1 MEVAARQGC
10 AFEALLTMAR
20 MHEARENPAARRSP
34 RSPSAKPSAA
44 AQENQRSFQDYQN
57 AVQLMQQ
64 GKYEKARVLFEKLSR
79 EGPPEILERSR
90 VYIAVCDRNSKSDAR
105 EFASPEEHYDY
116 AVSLLNTGSYE
127 EARDQFDSIL
137 ASSPEADFAHYG
149 MALLSSMTGQAEEV
163 LDHLTRAIELN
174 PANRIQARSD
184 PDFVDM
190 ADDPRFTELL
200 YPEMG

>member
-1 MEVAARQGC
+1 
-10 AFEALLTMAR
+10 MAR
-20 MHEARENPAARRSP
+20 MQEVPQTPRRSP
-34 RSPSAKPSAA
+34 RSPAAKSSSPSG
-44 AQENQRSFQDYQN
+44 ENQRHLQDYQN

-64 GKYEKARVLFEKLSR
+64 GKFEKARVLFEKLSR
-79 EGPPEILERSR
+79 EGSPEILERSR
-90 VYIAVCDRNSKSDAR
+90 VYLTVCERNCAESSLTFDTA
-105 EFASPEEHYDY
+105 EEQYDY

-127 EARDQFDSIL
+127 EARDQFEAIL
-137 ASSPEADFAHYG
+137 TTSPEADFAHYG
-149 MALLSSMTGQAEEV
+149 MALLSSMTGQAEDA
-163 LDHLTRAIELN
+163 LDHLSRAIQLN